1 MQPSPRNT
9 DLPKQLPLG
18 LGNGTESRD
27 KEAVKRKSW
36 VGRLPRD
43 RLLHTFP
50 SSLVFYSHFRTWASG
65 NQGKAG
71 KKEFGRLGSSPL
83 SSLSSCLPSSA
94 SPSSVT
100 LLIWGLGSSKQD
112 SEATSYTCG
121 RTDAACGWE
130 RLFRGLAVVFPHL
143 AKVLSKQKYGCL
155 LWTLVIQFSLRS
167 QSSLSFPITSDQG
180 AYVIGTKHL
189 FGMGPFSIS
198 NVHEDSR
205 VAAFMREAT

>member
-1 MQPSPRNT
+1 MGQ
-9 DLPKQLPLG
+9 
-18 LGNGTESRD
+18 
-27 KEAVKRKSW
+27 W
-36 VGRLPRD
+36 
-43 RLLHTFP
+43 
-50 SSLVFYSHFRTWASG
+50 

-205 VAAFMREAT
+205 VAAFMREATQQEVPNRFSPWWPRPYRGNGSQGLSSEGQAHGRKLYHSQHARNCPISQAIPSYSHSI